1 MSNQSLFDLYTDYLI
16 ANMGKATAT
25 DLSRLLDEAVSHD
38 RISRML
44 GHQQLSQKD
53 YWKCIKPIIRKIEQ
67 ESGLI
72 KVDDTIEEKPHST
85 ENDIICWHWDHSSE
99 DHVKGINIINFLYE
113 SSIAELD
120 RPVSIPVAFEIIE
133 KTEQFYDPKTKK
145 VKRRSPRKKNEIVR
159 ERLRILHAYN
169 KVKFRYVLWD
179 SWFSSNDNFEMV
191 HYELKKYFVAALK
204 ANRKVALSW
213 EDKLAGKFHQVR
225 HLDELKDRCTKVWIK
240 GLDFPVMLTKRV
252 FTNKDHSTGEQ
263 YIVTNDLELC
273 DAILTSATYDKR
285 WDVEVF
291 HRGLKQNVGL
301 EKSPTKNEIT
311 QANHIFAAMIAW
323 AKLEL
328 LSLKHQ
334 IGHYALKYK
343 LYVNAL
349 KASFDQLQQLK
360 NTCVALPADQR
371 MPTPLLG

>member
-1 MSNQSLFDLYTDYLI
+1 
-16 ANMGKATAT
+16 
-25 DLSRLLDEAVSHD
+25 
-38 RISRML
+38 ML
-44 GHQQLSQKD
+44 GHKQLTQKD

-67 ESGLI
+67 EDGLI
-72 KVDDTIEEKPHST
+72 KVDDTIEEKPHSA
-85 ENDIICWHWDHSSE
+85 ENDIICWHWDHTQNT
-99 DHVKGINIINFLYE
+99 HVKGINIINFLYE
-113 SSIAELD
+113 SCVAGLERAI
-120 RPVSIPVAFEIIE
+120 SIPVAFEIIE
-133 KTEQFYDPKTKK
+133 KTEQFYDPKTEK
-145 VKRRSPRKKNEIVR
+145 VKRRSARKKNEIVR
-159 ERLRILHAYN
+159 ERLRVLHPYN

-225 HLDELKDRCTKVWIK
+225 QLDELEDRCTKVWIK

-252 FTNKDHSTGEQ
+252 FTNKDGSTGEQ

-273 DAILTSATYDKR
+273 DALLTSATYDKR
-285 WDVEVF
+285 WGVEVF

-334 IGHYALKYK
+334 IGHYQLKYK

-360 NTCVALPADQR
+360 NSCATLPAAQR
-371 MPTPLLG
+371 QLIPLLG